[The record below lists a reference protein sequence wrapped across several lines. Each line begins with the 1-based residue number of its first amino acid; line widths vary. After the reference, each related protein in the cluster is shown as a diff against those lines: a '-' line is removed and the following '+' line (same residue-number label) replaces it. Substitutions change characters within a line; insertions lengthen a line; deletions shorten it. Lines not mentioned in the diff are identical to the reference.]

1 MAGKFQ
7 CIATVQTDI
16 ISEVD
21 HRLGRVSKTPVDSLQ
36 LRLLG
41 SGVGN
46 LYVRKTS
53 GDANG
58 PGSGTTPLDLY
69 D

>member
-1 MAGKFQ
+1 MAGRFQ
-7 CIATVQTDI
+7 CVAIVQTDI

-21 HRLGRVSKTPVDSLQ
+21 RRLGRVSKTPVDSLQ

-41 SGVGN
+41 SGGGN

-53 GDANG
+53 GDVDG